1 MTVLIV
7 WTACAG
13 PAATPTPPASAHQRP
28 VQPGRCF
35 DAGACCSFLLL
46 LMLLA
51 VAVGLLLL
59 LLVVVVVGG
68 TLGCTRCLAV
78 RLGVAL
84 AGSAVP

>member
-1 MTVLIV
+1 
-7 WTACAG
+7 
-13 PAATPTPPASAHQRP
+13 
-28 VQPGRCF
+28 
-35 DAGACCSFLLL
+35 
-46 LMLLA
+46 MLLA